1 MVANRMLLAC
11 AWALSAL
18 APAAHAQI
26 YKCQEGGRTVITDQ
40 PCAAG
45 SEMKVKP
52 AAGSFDPKAREEV
65 YRRIDRM
72 SNEVQDGYRAIA
84 EQQAREAPRAG
95 GYEEP
100 DECDRL
106 REDHADAKRW
116 EKEFVHP
123 DNIAREKARKEKAAS
138 DSFFKCGPGKRVS
151 VFDE

>member
-1 MVANRMLLAC
+1 MKRAWFFALGLLA
-11 AWALSAL
+11 SA
-18 APAAHAQI
+18 PSWGQVF
-26 YKCQEGGRTVITDQ
+26 KCQEGGRTVITDQ
-40 PCAAG
+40 PCAG
-45 SEMKVKP
+45 GLEMKVKP
-52 AAGSFDPKAREEV
+52 AAGTFDPRARDELH
-65 YRRIDRM
+65 RRMDRM
-72 SNEVQDGYRAIA
+72 SDQVQDGYRAVA

-95 GYEEP
+95 GNDEP

-138 DSFFKCGPGKRVS
+138 DSLFKCGPGKRVS